1 MFIFIMGVLT
11 IFYRLTKAAFGTFIV
26 CLVIVPIVMFCPS
39 WELAPWIRLH
49 AFSLFVGVFVIQL
62 VLLTESS
69 YTPTLEHIDDDEEDE

>member
-1 MFIFIMGVLT
+1 MFIFFMGVLT

-69 YTPTLEHIDDDEEDE
+69 YTPSFEHIDEEEDE